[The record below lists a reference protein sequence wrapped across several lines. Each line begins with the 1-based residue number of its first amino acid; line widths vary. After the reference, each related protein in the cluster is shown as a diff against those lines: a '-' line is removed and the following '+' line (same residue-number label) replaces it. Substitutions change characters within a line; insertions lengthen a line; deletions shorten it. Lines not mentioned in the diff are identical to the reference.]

1 MNAVVEQPQKT
12 VRVIEPIKPA
22 ETEKTYK
29 RLRTAAYCRVSTDSD
44 EQELSFDAQVEAY
57 TDMIMKNPEW
67 TLVDI
72 FADEGI
78 SGTQTKNRKDFQRM
92 MRMCRQGKIDQIITK
107 SVSRFARNTVDSL
120 EYVRELKSLGVSV
133 IFEKER
139 IDTRYLSNEIFLSI
153 HCIFAQSESES
164 LGENVRWGKQQ
175 SAKKGNVYINY
186 KTTMGFDKGPDGN
199 PVINEKDAEVINFMG
214 DCLLDGDSF
223 NTIKYKLEERGILTP
238 KGNKVWTTTT
248 IKSILK
254 NVKYKGDALL
264 CKTYVADT
272 LTKKKVKNTDRPQY
286 YVSNCLPQIM
296 SPEKFDRIQ
305 LEIARRSSMSSKKDK
320 RCTTNLGRY
329 SSKYALTEILV
340 CGKCGS
346 SYRRS
351 IWTKKDKKKYVWR
364 CISRMDYGLKYC
376 PDAPTIEEHLIHD
389 AIVKAITEVVNEDCY
404 LSGVK
409 SLKMH
414 IEKYYGTVEENSV
427 IDDEIR
433 LKELVQKVM
442 SMTAEM
448 NADSDEFVKLSQEI
462 AETKQMINLKKQ
474 NQVQASSNE
483 GRMRELINIVDIMKN
498 SVIEYDD
505 KITRKLIDCIKVISK
520 NELLIIFKGGIEKT
534 IMIGE

>member
-1 MNAVVEQPQKT
+1 MNATTEQLQKT
-12 VRVIEPIKPA
+12 VRIIEPTKPPERL
-22 ETEKTYK
+22 ETKK

-44 EQELSFDAQVEAY
+44 EQEKSFDAQVEAY

-78 SGTQTKNRKDFQRM
+78 SGTQTKNRKDFMRM
-92 MRMCRQGKIDQIITK
+92 MKMCRQGKIDQIITK

-120 EYVRELKSLGVSV
+120 EYVRELKKLGVSV
-133 IFEKER
+133 IFEKEG
-139 IDTRYLSNEIFLSI
+139 INTRYLSNEIFLSI

-164 LGENVRWGKQQ
+164 LANNVRWGKEQ
-175 SAKKGNVYINY
+175 SAKKGNVYVNF
-186 KTTMGFDKGPDGN
+186 KTTMGFDKGPEGN

-214 DCLLDGDSF
+214 DCLLEGDSF

-238 KGNKVWTTTT
+238 KGNKVWNTST

-254 NVKYKGDALL
+254 NVRYKGDALL

-305 LEIARRSSMSSKKDK
+305 LEIARRNSMSSKNDK

-351 IWTKKDKKKYVWR
+351 IWTRKDKKKYVWR

-376 PDAPTIEEHLIHD
+376 PDAPTIEEYMIHD
-389 AIVKAITEVVNEDCY
+389 AVVKAITEVVNEDCY
-404 LSGVK
+404 QLGVNN
-409 SLKMH
+409 LKRH
-414 IEKYYGTVEENSV
+414 IQKYYGNAEENS
-427 IDDEIR
+427 IMDDEIR

-448 NADSDEFVKLSQEI
+448 NADSEEFVKLSQEI
-462 AETKQMINLKKQ
+462 AQTKEMINLKKQ
-474 NQVQASSNE
+474 NQVKASSNE
-483 GRMRELINIVDIMKN
+483 GRMQEIINTVDAMKN

-505 KITRKLIDCIKVISK
+505 KITRKLIDCIKVMSK

-534 IMIGE
+534 IMIG